1 MSKCFFFHFFK
12 DSQGQTSVHICA
24 THGHV
29 SKFRSLLDKGA
40 MVNLFD
46 GRGNSPLHLA
56 ARNGHEIFI
65 LELLNE
71 NADPYW

>member
-1 MSKCFFFHFFK
+1 M
-12 DSQGQTSVHICA
+12 CA
-24 THGHV
+24 THGQV

-40 MVNLFD
+40 MVNVFD